1 MAAFKKILPLMNRV
15 LIQKISAPKQSAGGI
30 ILSTGKETDLDMG
43 KVIAT
48 GPGVKNSD
56 GVHRDCLVSS
66 GQTVLL
72 PGYGGQVFEFNDEKY
87 FIYKDTE
94 LVGIVN

>member
-1 MAAFKKILPLMNRV
+1 MATFKKILPLMNRV

-43 KVIAT
+43 KVIST
-48 GPGVKNSD
+48 GPGVKNSE
-56 GVHRDCLVSS
+56 GVHRDCLVSA